1 MEDTRLRDVVFLSSV
16 SVDIVKYALLS
27 LLFMESLLCSYC
39 ICIEKEEP
47 LRSFLL
53 LAYNVFHILEFCI
66 KTIKLL
72 HLYILCS
79 DRGHQNY

>member
-27 LLFMESLLCSYC
+27 LLFMEPLLCSYC

-47 LRSFLL
+47 LRRFLL

-66 KTIKLL
+66 KIIKLL